1 MFVVLGATGN
11 TGSIVA
17 DRLLKAGKQV
27 RVLVRDAAKA
37 APLAARG
44 AEVQTGS
51 VESVTDLT
59 AALKGAEGAY
69 LLIPPDGT
77 HTAFLARGARIAD
90 AMKQALQATAV
101 PHVVLL
107 SSVGAEVPSGTGPI
121 ATVHHAE
128 QVLGTLPK
136 TKLTALRAAYFME
149 NLLGLLHPMKADGVL
164 PAFSQSLDY
173 AFPMVATRDIGETA
187 ARALLEPPTASQIIE
202 LSGIKDASFADAA
215 AAFGAA
221 LGRPVQAIS
230 VPYEGIVPAL
240 TAVGLSEHMAG
251 LYREMSEAFGAGKC
265 TFSGKHRTVRGAI
278 DVRSFAQTAVRA

>member
-17 DRLLKAGKQV
+17 ERLLAAGKKV

-37 APLAARG
+37 ESLAARG
-44 AEVQTGS
+44 AEVKVGS
-51 VESVTDLT
+51 VESAADLT
-59 AALKGAEGAY
+59 GALQGAEGAY

-77 HTAFLARGARIAD
+77 STAFLARGARIAD
-90 AMKQALQATAV
+90 AMKQALEATNV

-128 QVLGTLPK
+128 QVLGALPK

-164 PAFSQSLDY
+164 PAFSKSLDY

-187 ARALLEPPTASQIIE
+187 ARALLEPPASSQVIE
-202 LSGIKDASFADAA
+202 LSGAKDASFTDAA
-215 AAFGAA
+215 AAFAAA
-221 LGRPVQAIS
+221 LDRPVQAIS

-240 TAVGLSEHMAG
+240 TAAGLSEHMAG
-251 LYREMSEAFGAGKC
+251 LYREMSEAFDAGKC
-265 TFSGKHRTVRGAI
+265 SFSGKHRTVRGAI
-278 DVRSFAQTAVRA
+278 DVTAFAASAV